1 MSNAREL
8 LFGGIN
14 AAAAVASVLMN
25 AGSGLEVVVL
35 ALAVRAVLIILGGV
49 AVTWLGYRL
58 VPDWGMLVSA
68 LYWIV
73 MPASFVDH
81 WRRRRDRRAGV
92 GG

>member
-14 AAAAVASVLMN
+14 AAAAVASVL
-25 AGSGLEVVVL
+25 EVVVL
-35 ALAVRAVLIILGGV
+35 ALVVRAVLIILGGV

>member
-14 AAAAVASVLMN
+14 AAAAVASVL
-25 AGSGLEVVVL
+25 EVVVL
-35 ALAVRAVLIILGGV
+35 ALVVRAVLIILGGV

-81 WRRRRDRRAGV
+81 WRRRRDRHAGV

>member
-14 AAAAVASVLMN
+14 AAAAVASVL
-25 AGSGLEVVVL
+25 EVVVL
-35 ALAVRAVLIILGGV
+35 ALVVRAVLIILGGV

-73 MPASFVDH
+73 MPASFVDY